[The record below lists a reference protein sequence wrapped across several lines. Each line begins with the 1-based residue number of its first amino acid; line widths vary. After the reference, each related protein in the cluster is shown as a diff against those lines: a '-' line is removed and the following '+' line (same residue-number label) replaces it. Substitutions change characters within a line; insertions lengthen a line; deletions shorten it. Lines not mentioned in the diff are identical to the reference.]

1 MSLFVF
7 ELGTEEQKFSLENYQ
22 LPERKLDQIRQFDK
36 LTFLEF

>member
-1 MSLFVF
+1 MSLFGPQL
-7 ELGTEEQKFSLENYQ
+7 ENEEQKFSLENYQ